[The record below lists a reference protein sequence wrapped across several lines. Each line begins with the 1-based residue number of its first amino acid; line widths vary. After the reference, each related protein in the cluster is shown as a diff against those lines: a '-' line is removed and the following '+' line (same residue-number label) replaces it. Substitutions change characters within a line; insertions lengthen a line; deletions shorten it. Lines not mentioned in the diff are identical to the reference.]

1 MHKNVE
7 LVTNFYEAFSRKDAG
22 PMRAAYAPDA
32 TFSDGAFVGLRGDE
46 IGDMWAMLCERAQEF
61 RVEFRDV
68 VADDAKGSAH
78 WEAWYLF
85 QGKRRVHNVIDAS
98 FTFEGGLIKTHVDT
112 FDFKRWS
119 KQALGLP
126 GTLLGWSKSFQR
138 TVQKNA
144 RKGLD
149 QWRAQKR

>member
-1 MHKNVE
+1 MHPNAK
-7 LVTNFYEAFSRKDAG
+7 LLTTFYEAFSRKEAG
-22 PMRAAYAPDA
+22 PMRASYAANA

-46 IGDMWAMLCERAQEF
+46 IGDMWAMLCERAQDF

-68 VADDAKGSAH
+68 VADDARGSAH

-85 QGKRRVHNVIDAS
+85 QGKRRVHNVIDAA
-98 FTFEGGLIKTHVDT
+98 FTFEDGKIATHVDT
-112 FDFKRWS
+112 FDFRRWS
-119 KQALGLP
+119 KQALGP
-126 GTLLGWSKSFQR
+126 IGFLLGWSSGFQR

-149 QWRAQKR
+149 EYRARKG